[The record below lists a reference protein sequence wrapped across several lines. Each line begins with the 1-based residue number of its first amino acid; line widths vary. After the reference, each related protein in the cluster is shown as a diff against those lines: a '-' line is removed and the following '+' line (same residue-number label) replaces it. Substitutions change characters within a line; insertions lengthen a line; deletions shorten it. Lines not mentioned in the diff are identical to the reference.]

1 MDENTKEKKNDRE
14 YNKAVLNSMTKLV
27 EEKINACKT
36 GLPLVLT
43 IVTPLIAFLFAESY
57 PSKSMLWVA
66 IIALVFLLVAFIALL
81 LASFPKTTYKEKGK
95 SFLGK
100 AKTIPFNP
108 INVKSFQNLS
118 NEQFLKDLQ
127 QYLDCDFTE
136 TEKLQADALK
146 EKINEYRTKKN
157 LLKLA
162 YGVLIVG
169 AILLIVIFYAGL
181 FVL

>member
-1 MDENTKEKKNDRE
+1 MEENTKEKKNDRE
-14 YNKAVLNSMTKLV
+14 YNKAVLNSMTKLI
-27 EEKINACKT
+27 EEKIDACKT

-43 IVTPLIAFLFAESY
+43 IVTALIAFLFVESY
-57 PSKSMLWVA
+57 PSKPLLWFA
-66 IIALVFLLVAFIALL
+66 IIAMVFLLVAFIALL
-81 LASFPKTTYKEKGK
+81 LASFPKAKYKEDGK
-95 SFLGK
+95 EDKKNQSMF
-100 AKTIPFNP
+100 FNP
-108 INVKSFQNLS
+108 TNMLSYLNLS
-118 NEQFLKDLQ
+118 DEEFCKQLQ

-162 YGVLIVG
+162 YDVLIVG